1 MLQRKPL
8 DPDVRVVP
16 IAWQFGNAQ
25 SRAVFA
31 KASVANLCAD

>member
-16 IAWQFGNAQ
+16 IAWQIDKAQ
-25 SRAVFA
+25 SPAVFA
-31 KASVANLCAD
+31 KAAVANLGAD